1 MTVPV
6 VSIVGRSESGKT
18 TLLEKLIPEL
28 QRRGYRVGTI
38 KHAQEVD
45 FTPGKDSER
54 HLKAGSEVTVVATSD
69 QIVVIKPTKEAKIEQ
84 LTTFFENDLDIIL
97 CEGFKVSEVPKLEVH
112 RKGHGTLLEG
122 LTSLVAIITDE
133 PLDTKIRQFSFN
145 DIEAIADLLEKG
157 FIQPQSNGL
166 ALYVNGKKVHL
177 TLFPRQFINDVV
189 LAMTASLK
197 DVEPVR
203 TLALYLKKSDKGG
216 NADE

>member
-18 TLLEKLIPEL
+18 TLIEKLVPEL
-28 QRRGYRVGTI
+28 RKRGYRVGTI

-54 HLKAGSEVTVVATSD
+54 HLKAGSEVTVVATSG
-69 QIVVIKPTKEAKIEQ
+69 QIVVIKPAKEATIDE
-84 LTTFFENDLDIIL
+84 LTTFFENGLDIIL
-97 CEGFKVSEVPKLEVH
+97 CEGFKRGAAPKLEVH

-133 PLDTKIRQFSFN
+133 PLDTNIRQFSFN
-145 DIEAIADLLEKG
+145 DIEAIADLLETG

-166 ALYVNGKKVHL
+166 DLYVNGKKVPL
-177 TLFPRQFINDVV
+177 SLFPRQFVSDVV
-189 LAMTASLK
+189 LAMTSSLK
-197 DVEPVR
+197 VVDPVN
-203 TLALYLKKSDKGG
+203 TLEIYLKKAKKDGNSDQ
-216 NADE
+216 